1 MSPPPPGPPVP
12 NLIQD
17 DDDGTVS
24 VKGSSRLALICALAT
39 IALVL

>member
-1 MSPPPPGPPVP
+1 MSPPSPGPPVP

-17 DDDGTVS
+17 DYDGTVS
-24 VKGSSRLALICALAT
+24 VKGSSRLVLICALAT